1 MTGAET
7 VLVAIETAEVFEPP
21 PETPEAAA
29 VRLAS
34 LSLFEYDRV
43 REAEAKSL
51 EIRVVTLDKEVARIR
66 GQMNADNADDFLAD
80 VELWPEPVGGA
91 ELLDQLVEAARAHLV
106 LPDGG
111 AEAIALWT
119 LLAHTHDCFSISPV
133 LGITN
138 PTPECGKTTCLT
150 LLGALVPRPCAASN
164 ITAAALFRVV
174 EKYQPTLLIDE
185 ADTFLKDSAELRG
198 VINSGHQRGNAYVIR
213 TIGDD
218 HDPKQFRTWA
228 PKAVALIG
236 KLPPPLAS
244 RAIQIKLRRKTARE
258 EVDPLRA
265 DRLGHLE
272 PLARQ
277 AARWAA
283 DNASALRSAE
293 PAMPKGLF
301 GRAADNWRP
310 LIAIA
315 DQAGGEWPGRARR
328 IAEELSS
335 NHSEQMAG
343 IMLLEDMRRIF
354 TDRNEDRLPSKDLAE
369 TLSKMEERPWPEWY
383 QGKPITQRQIAKL
396 LEPFGVK
403 PVTIRTTNDTAKG
416 TNWLTSVT
424 SLRGIFHPS
433 HRHKSVKSRASEW
446 MDPSQLRIR

>member
-1 MTGAET
+1 MRAET
-7 VLVAIETAEVFEPP
+7 IAKALKGHKTGWAACCPAHNDHTPSLSIRYGREGKVLVHCFVGCEQGQVI
-21 PETPEAAA
+21 AALKA
-29 VRLAS
+29 RGLW
-34 LSLFEYDRV
+34 
-43 REAEAKSL
+43 
-51 EIRVVTLDKEVARIR
+51 VVTVRPKWRQTITRISDHYVAK
-66 GQMNADNADDFLAD
+66 
-80 VELWPEPVGGA
+80 
-91 ELLDQLVEAARAHLV
+91 QLESKITARAE
-106 LPDGG
+106 DGLG
-111 AEAIALWT
+111 IWRDSVPAAGT
-119 LLAHTHDCFSISPV
+119 LLAAYLHSRGLDIIAP
-133 LGITN
+133 
-138 PTPECGKTTCLT
+138 
-150 LLGALVPRPCAASN
+150 
-164 ITAAALFRVV
+164 AALRFHA
-174 EKYQPTLLIDE
+174 KLKHPSG
-185 ADTFLKDSAELRG
+185 TFWPAMVAL
-198 VINSGHQRGNAYVIR
+198 
-213 TIGDD
+213 
-218 HDPKQFRTWA
+218 KQFRTWA

-416 TNWLTSVT
+416 YKLADFGDLFERYLSPVTPSQVSEIKGIGVDGSVT
-424 SLRGIFHPS
+424 VAHPVTDEREQKSNDDGPCDGVTDPKGSGWGI
-433 HRHKSVKSRASEW
+433 E
-446 MDPSQLRIR
+446 L